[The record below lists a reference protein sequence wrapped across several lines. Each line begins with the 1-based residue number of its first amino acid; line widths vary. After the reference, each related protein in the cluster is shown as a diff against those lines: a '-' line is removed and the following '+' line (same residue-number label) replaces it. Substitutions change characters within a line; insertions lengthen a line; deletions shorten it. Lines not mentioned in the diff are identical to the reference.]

1 MNPNFTKMRTFL
13 FCVVLVLALSANAQ
27 KNSIKSAKLDM
38 HHEVMD
44 QPFTPD
50 DPNSHPRSKAYTYKG
65 VEFFTT
71 QVNVDQNG
79 LNIVGDAANEPS
91 IGIDPKNP
99 NRMVIGWRQFDNVNN
114 SFRQAGYG
122 YSTNGGNSW
131 TFPGVIDPGIFRSDP
146 VLDTDSS
153 GTFYYNS
160 LTKDEM
166 DNYTCQVFR
175 SYDGGATWDAG
186 TFALGGDKQWMVI
199 DKSGGMGDGHI
210 YAFWTYYYSICNPK
224 AFTRSIDKGS
234 FYEDCYTLDGQPHW
248 GTLAVGP
255 EGELY
260 TVGANDLSVI
270 TVTKST
276 TAMDPLYPVSWDFTS
291 EVFLD
296 GELSGW
302 SDINPA
308 GLTGQT
314 NIAVD
319 YSETGKGNVY
329 VLASVDRLSNTDP
342 ADVMFS
348 RSTDGGLSW
357 SAPVRVNDDESTS
370 NYQWFGTMSVA
381 PNGRID
387 VVWLDTRA
395 NLFGFLSSAL
405 YYSYSLDQGMTWSAN
420 VALSEPFD
428 SRIGWPQQN
437 KMGDYY
443 HMISSNEAAHL
454 AWCGTFNGEQD
465 VYYGRIAVETS
476 GIANQGPNLSEVY
489 AFPNPAK
496 DQTTLKFNLS
506 KSAELSILIQDVC
519 GNTLSTKQHG
529 KLAPG
534 SHAIALQ
541 TEGLKPGVYFCTLVS
556 AGQKHSLRLMVM
568 E

>member
-1 MNPNFTKMRTFL
+1 MKSVL
-13 FCVVLVLALSANAQ
+13 ICVVMVLALAANAQ
-27 KNSIKSAKLDM
+27 RNGNIPAKSAM
-38 HHEVMD
+38 HHEVME
-44 QPFTPD
+44 QPYVQD
-50 DPNSHPRSKAYTYKG
+50 DLSKHPRSKAYTYKG

-71 QVNVDQNG
+71 QVNVDANG
-79 LNIVGDAANEPS
+79 MNIVGDAANEPS

-99 NRMVIGWRQFDNVNN
+99 ERMVIGWRQFDNVNN

-146 VLDTDSS
+146 VLDTDSA

-160 LTKDEM
+160 LTKDEL

-224 AFTRSIDKGS
+224 AFTRSTDRGA

-248 GTLAVGP
+248 GTLAVSP
-255 EGELY
+255 DGELY

-270 TVTKST
+270 TVTKSS
-276 TAMDPLYPVSWDFTS
+276 TAMDPLNPVSWDFTS

-302 SDINPA
+302 SDVNPA
-308 GLTGQT
+308 GLTGQA

-319 YSETGKGNVY
+319 YSEVGKGNVY

-357 SAPVRVNDDESTS
+357 SAPVRINDDVSTS
-370 NYQWFGTMSVA
+370 NYQWFGTLSVA

-405 YYSYSLDQGMTWSAN
+405 YYSYSLDQGLTWSAN

-437 KMGDYY
+437 KMGDYF
-443 HMISSNEAAHL
+443 HMVSTNEAAHL
-454 AWCGTFNGEQD
+454 AWCGTFNQEQD
-465 VYYGRIAVETS
+465 VYYGRISVETS
-476 GIANQGPNLSEVY
+476 GIAKNDENISEAYVY
-489 AFPNPAK
+489 PNPFKNQA
-496 DQTTLKFNLS
+496 TLKFNMKKTADLTV
-506 KSAELSILIQDVC
+506 LIQDVF
-519 GNTLSTKQHG
+519 GNRVSTQNWG
-529 KLAPG
+529 MLAGG
-534 SHAIALQ
+534 SQSLVLQ
-541 TEGLKPGVYFCTLVS
+541 TDGLRAGVYFCMLVS
-556 AGQKHSLRLMVM
+556 GNQKQSIRLMLM
-568 E
+568 D